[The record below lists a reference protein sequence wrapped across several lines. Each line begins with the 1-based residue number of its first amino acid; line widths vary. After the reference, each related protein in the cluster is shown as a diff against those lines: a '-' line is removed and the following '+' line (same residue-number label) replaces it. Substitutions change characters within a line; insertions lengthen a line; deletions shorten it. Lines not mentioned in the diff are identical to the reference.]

1 MGFIQDN
8 TNSVE
13 VYLTDLGRE
22 KFLNG
27 GLMTAIKYFSI
38 TDDDSNYDF
47 FTQNP
52 NEVLT
57 YDSSNLSN
65 YVPGDYVVTGGTFY
79 RFTIG
84 TGSRTAPPSNW
95 WIPTILFD
103 PNVITSQPIPTIN
116 HNGTKLTSL
125 GIDTNFIN
133 DVFIQT
139 RLRGSVVD
147 NKNIN
152 NVITTIKS
160 NTQRSYVPY
169 NPDVAQ
175 SVAPIT
181 TYINV

>member
-1 MGFIQDN
+1 MLSFLVPSRDDYFR
-8 TNSVE
+8 VE
-13 VYLTDLGRE
+13 GLLKPVRE
-22 KFLNG
+22 DIRPVFH
-27 GLMTAIKYFSI
+27 
-38 TDDDSNYDF
+38 
-47 FTQNP
+47 
-52 NEVLT
+52 
-57 YDSSNLSN
+57 
-65 YVPGDYVVTGGTFY
+65 
-79 RFTIG
+79 
-84 TGSRTAPPSNW
+84 SRTAPPSNW